1 MVVKTLRPLWRT
13 WGNFEVSNGG
23 NNILL
28 LAFEMDVDGEK
39 VMQGAPWAFDR
50 HLVIF

>member
-1 MVVKTLRPLWRT
+1 MVKTLRLLWRT
-13 WGNFEVSNGG
+13 WGNFEVSDGG

>member
-1 MVVKTLRPLWRT
+1 MLKTLRPLWRT
-13 WGNFEVSNGG
+13 WGNFDVFDGG

-28 LAFEMDVDGEK
+28 LAFEMDVDAEK